1 LIIPNT
7 LVLLARII
15 VQVSASKA
23 SVTMTART
31 HQQQVFL
38 QVSSVVDFKL
48 MPFPFCTKAN
58 FFTDICILV
67 GIWGSL
73 YEKSHLLALTEF
85 RGMKVLKGPMVAD
98 PHPAPKRQL
107 SVRSGHTGRNSV
119 LPGWVVLGITAAA
132 NIRNPCTSSI
142 DRKFSVLD

>member
-1 LIIPNT
+1 MIIPNT

-15 VQVSASKA
+15 VQVSASKV

-38 QVSSVVDFKL
+38 QVSFVVDFKL

-67 GIWGSL
+67 GIWGSF
-73 YEKSHLLALTEF
+73 YEESHLLALTEF
-85 RGMKVLKGPMVAD
+85 RGMRVLKGSMVAD
-98 PHPAPKRQL
+98 PHPAPERHL
-107 SVRSGHTGRNSV
+107 SVLSRHTRTYGVCLGST
-119 LPGWVVLGITAAA
+119 PVV
-132 NIRNPCTSSI
+132 
-142 DRKFSVLD
+142 